1 MTLTED
7 VWIILNISGF
17 SIIILS
23 VKDSPYKSENFQD
36 LRFADGTLIS
46 KNQMPIVS
54 HSAVEHVIEDD
65 VVVDIS
71 NIANTEE
78 VDDDTWETI
87 LNQDILNVR

>member
-1 MTLTED
+1 MD
-7 VWIILNISGF
+7 NSKYFRFLNHYLISERF
-17 SIIILS
+17 
-23 VKDSPYKSENFQD
+23 PYKSENFQD